1 MFHQLRDKL
10 TYANIVATTALFVA
24 LGGTA
29 YAVGAGTIG
38 SREVRDNSLR
48 SRDVRTNTL
57 TARDIDER
65 TLRSKPNVYRRS
77 VVLPVRLVP
86 SGVSSSASGDRGAI
100 AISGN
105 ETADGDQF
113 GFRTGGNVQTA
124 LTYRGTIYAAP
135 NATGQ
140 RRNLV
145 VSVVCL
151 AKARR

>member
-10 TYANIVATTALFVA
+10 TYANVVATIALFVA
-24 LGGTA
+24 LGGSA

-65 TLRSKPNVYRRS
+65 TLRSKPTVYRRS
-77 VVLPVRLVP
+77 SVLPVTLGLV
-86 SGVSSSASGDRGAI
+86 GVSHSASCGRGDI
-100 AISGN
+100 AISGK
-105 ETADGDQF
+105 EGADGDQF
-113 GFRTGGNVQTA
+113 GFRTNGNVQTA
-124 LTYRGTIYAAP
+124 STYTGTIYGAP

-145 VSVVCL
+145 VSVVCM
-151 AKARR
+151 AKAHR